1 MEGRNKIK
9 VLHLLKTSEGASWAF
24 RLMKE
29 LKAHNVE
36 VHVALPKGGRLYS
49 AYSDAGIIVHPM
61 DFSLKKIK
69 SSIKCLRA
77 IVDEV
82 SPDIIH
88 SHFVLT
94 TLVMRLGLRKYKIPR
109 VFEVPGPLHLEH
121 LFTRLIDTKSANR
134 EDYWIATCK
143 WTYDRYL
150 KSGIHSHKLF
160 LTYYGSDIS
169 YPEYQKGKLRA
180 EYNISE
186 DIFIV
191 GLVAYMY
198 APKKWLGQKRG
209 LKGHEDFIDALS
221 LIQQKYPNIL
231 GVCIGGAWN
240 GATKYEQSIIQYC
253 NDRNV
258 NMIFTGTRRNV
269 GELYQDI
276 DCVVHPSHSENLG
289 GAAESLALG
298 IPTIASN
305 VGGFPDIV
313 LPNKTGLLVPP
324 KNPKALADAIEYMY
338 NNGNE
343 AQKMAS
349 NGKKYVSNLLD
360 VKNTSNK
367 VLEFYNSIISH
378 YNETLS

>member
-143 WTYDRYL
+143 WTYDRYV
-150 KSGIHSHKLF
+150 KSGIHQSRLF
-160 LTYYGSDIS
+160 LTYYGGDIN
-169 YPEYQKGKLRA
+169 YTEYQKGKLRT
-180 EYNISE
+180 EYNIPDE
-186 DIFIV
+186 TFIV

-209 LKGHEDFIDALS
+209 IKGHEDFIDALA
-221 LIQQKYPNIL
+221 LVQRKYPQIL
-231 GVCIGGAWN
+231 GVCIGGAWDDAIEYEN
-240 GATKYEQSIIQYC
+240 SIREYCETKGANI
-253 NDRNV
+253 
-258 NMIFTGTRRNV
+258 IFTGTRRNV

-289 GAAESLALG
+289 GAGESLLLG
-298 IPTIASN
+298 VPTIASN

-313 LPNKTGLLVPP
+313 LPKETGLLVPP
-324 KNPKALADAIEYMY
+324 KNPKAIANAIEYMY
-338 NNGNE
+338 NNRE
-343 AQKMAS
+343 DAQRMAC
-349 NGKKYVSNLLD
+349 NGKKYVSGLLD
-360 VKNTSNK
+360 VKNTSIN
-367 VLEFYNSIISH
+367 VFEFYNSIISH